1 MTTLWRWRTDQWLS
15 VTDERAEGREVGV
28 AVKGNMKDSSGKRR
42 YVSMSIAG
50 CDIVL
55 HFYKTI

>member
-1 MTTLWRWRTDQWLS
+1 MTTLWRRRTDQWLS

-42 YVSMSIAG
+42 YVSCMYQ
-50 CDIVL
+50 CQ
-55 HFYKTI
+55 